1 MKIALFTLLLLLIFL
16 GGAVA
21 QNEPVTSRLYFP
33 GLIGIGIPSGD
44 DQTSMQSGF
53 SLNTAVEY
61 RPIYADAVF
70 FRFNY
75 DNISSHYNNLAQP
88 IPTNINH
95 GKLSAN
101 FFLLGAGYRQK
112 IDRLGVYFVAQPGYS
127 NSVYDLVYSNAS
139 GFALSNTN
147 SDHFSAK
154 ATMGVEYYI
163 VPHFALVLEPSYYHI
178 FKTSRGFVLNPNYV
192 CYSVGFTTTLFQLQG
207 PHN

>member
-1 MKIALFTLLLLLIFL
+1 MKGVFFTLIMLWLFFSR
-16 GGAVA
+16 AAA

-44 DQTSMQSGF
+44 EQTSIQSGF
-53 SLNTAVEY
+53 ALNTAVEY
-61 RPIYADAVF
+61 RPVYADAVF

-75 DNISSHYNNLAQP
+75 DNITNHYNNLVQP

-112 IDRLGVYFVAQPGYS
+112 IDRLGVYVLAQPGYS
-127 NSVYDLVYSNAS
+127 NSVYDVVATTATGIS
-139 GFALSNTN
+139 LSNTN

-154 ATMGVEYYI
+154 AAMGIEYYI

-192 CYSVGFTTTLFQLQG
+192 SYSVGFTTTLF
-207 PHN
+207 

>member
-1 MKIALFTLLLLLIFL
+1 MKRALFTLLLLWSFL
-16 GGAVA
+16 TRAAA
-21 QNEPVTSRLYFP
+21 QNESVTSRFYFP
-33 GLIGIGIPSGD
+33 GFIGIGIPSGD

-53 SLNTAVEY
+53 CLNTAVEY
-61 RPIYADAVF
+61 RPVYANAFF

-75 DNISSHYNNLAQP
+75 DNISNHYNSIVQP

-112 IDRLGVYFVAQPGYS
+112 IDRLGVYFLAQPGYS
-127 NSVYDLVYSNAS
+127 NSVYDIVSTNTNGLTL
-139 GFALSNTN
+139 GNTN
-147 SDHFSAK
+147 SDHFGTK
-154 ATMGVEYYI
+154 AAMGLEYYI

-192 CYSVGFTTTLFQLQG
+192 CYSVGFTTTLF
-207 PHN
+207 